1 MIQTYKVV
9 LQCELIVTIPFKV
22 VTGKYKSSKII
33 SRGLTVFSQITMF
46 ASAGNY

>member
-33 SRGLTVFSQITMF
+33 NTESTVF
-46 ASAGNY
+46 